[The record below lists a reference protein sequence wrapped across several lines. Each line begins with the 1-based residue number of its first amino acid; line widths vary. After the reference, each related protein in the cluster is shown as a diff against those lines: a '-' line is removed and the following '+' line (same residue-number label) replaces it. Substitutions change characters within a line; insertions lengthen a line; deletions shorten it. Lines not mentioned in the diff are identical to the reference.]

1 MNVTILVCQIPV
13 ISFLI
18 HKNKTKAS
26 LFHHFY
32 FSIFGFLLLF
42 VIVLLIID
50 EVMVTY
56 DQETKAILNLILI

>member
-1 MNVTILVCQIPV
+1 MLVCQIPD

-42 VIVLLIID
+42 VILLLIID
-50 EVMVTY
+50 EVMLTY
-56 DQETKAILNLILI
+56 DQETKAILNLVLI

>member
-1 MNVTILVCQIPV
+1 LNVTMLVCQIPY

-42 VIVLLIID
+42 VILLLIID
-50 EVMVTY
+50 EVMLTY
-56 DQETKAILNLILI
+56 DQETKAILNLVLI